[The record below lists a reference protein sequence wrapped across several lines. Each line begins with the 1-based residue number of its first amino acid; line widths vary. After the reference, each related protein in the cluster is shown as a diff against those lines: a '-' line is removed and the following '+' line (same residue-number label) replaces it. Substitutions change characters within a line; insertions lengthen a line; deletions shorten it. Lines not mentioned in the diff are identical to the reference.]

1 MREKNRFLWIV
12 TAAAL
17 LTVGG
22 CPGTSTDD
30 PPTAKL
36 YFNCDVVT
44 MNPAQPD
51 AEAVAVRDGK
61 IIAVGSKKDVQK
73 AAGGNVD
80 MIDLGGRALLPG
92 FIDPHSHLFQTA
104 AKLSVANLSPPPVG
118 PVESIE
124 KLKQVLR
131 EYKEEHKLKPGAW
144 LFGMGYDD
152 TAMKEGRH
160 PTRNDLDEVS
170 RENPIFLMHISSHF
184 AAVNSL
190 ALEKVSIT
198 KYTVDPDG
206 GVIRREA
213 GSDEPN
219 GVLEET
225 AMMAAFAGIPA
236 PPAAKTAKA
245 VLNALS
251 HYASK
256 GITTAQEDA
265 ATGGMLS
272 LFKRLAGK
280 EPLPIDLVSY
290 VLYAEA
296 DEGLSDFGDAKDY
309 QGGYRTAGLKLVLD
323 GSIQGYSAYLREP
336 YHVQPRE
343 GTGTAESHCG
353 ADGAGQFLLREGTRD
368 EGEKPARD
376 EEGYRGYPA
385 FDEQEA
391 VTNWMIEA
399 FESGWQVQAHTN
411 GNAATDMLLAAV
423 REALEQRPE
432 RDHRTTIIH
441 AQTMTDEQL
450 DDAKE
455 LGLIPSFFP
464 GHVYYWGDRHRDIF
478 LGPERAAR
486 IDPAKSALDRDII
499 FTLHH
504 DSPVTP
510 ADMMLVVWSAVN
522 RVTAGGAELGPEQR
536 IPVLEALKA
545 ITINAAYQ
553 IFEDKTKGSI
563 ETGKLADLVVLSE
576 NPLTVDPMDIKDIK
590 IVETIKEGKSV
601 YKQ

>member
-1 MREKNRFLWIV
+1 
-12 TAAAL
+12 
-17 LTVGG
+17 
-22 CPGTSTDD
+22 
-30 PPTAKL
+30 
-36 YFNCDVVT
+36 

-51 AEAVAVRDGK
+51 AEAVAVRDGR
-61 IIAVGSKKDVQK
+61 ILAVGSKRDVQK
-73 AAGGNVD
+73 AAGKNSE
-80 MIDLGGRALLPG
+80 MIDLDGRALLPG
-92 FIDPHSHLFQTA
+92 FVDPHSHLFMTA

-118 PVESIE
+118 PVDSID

-131 EYKEEHKLKPGAW
+131 EYKEEQKLRSGAW

-152 TAMKEGRH
+152 TAMEDGRH
-160 PTRNDLDEVS
+160 PTRNDLDDVS
-170 RENPIFLMHISSHF
+170 KDHPIMLVHISGHL

-198 KYTVDPDG
+198 KYTVDPEG
-206 GVIRREA
+206 GVIRREP

-225 AMMAAFAGIPA
+225 AMAAAFAGIPA
-236 PPAAKTAKA
+236 PPEAKTAAA
-245 VLNALS
+245 VERALML
-251 HYASK
+251 YASK

-272 LFKRLAGK
+272 VFKSLAGK
-280 EPLPIDLVSY
+280 KPLPIDVVGY
-290 VLYAEA
+290 VLYADA
-296 DEGLSDFGDAKDY
+296 DEGLADFDRAKEY
-309 QGGYRTAGLKLVLD
+309 QHGYRTAGLKLVLD

-336 YHVQPRE
+336 YHVQPGE
-343 GTGTAESHCG
+343 GTGTVESHCD
-353 ADGAGQFLLREGTRD
+353 ADGVDELLLRE
-368 EGEKPARD
+368 EARD
-376 EEGYRGYPA
+376 VDTTPVRGDQPYRGYPA
-385 FDEQEA
+385 FDEQET

-399 FESGWQVQAHTN
+399 FESGWQVQVHTN
-411 GNAATDMLLAAV
+411 GNAATDMLLSAV
-423 REALEQRPE
+423 RAALERRPQ

-478 LGPERAAR
+478 LGPDRAAR
-486 IDPAKSALDRDII
+486 INPARSALDRGMI

-504 DSPVTP
+504 DSPIIP
-510 ADMMLVVWSAVN
+510 ADMMPVVSSAVN
-522 RVTAGGAELGPEQR
+522 RVTAGGTVLGPEQR

-553 IFEDKTKGSI
+553 IFEDKKKGSI

-576 NPLTVDPMDIKDIK
+576 NPLTVDPMKIKDIT
-590 IVETIKEGKSV
+590 IEETIKEGRVV
-601 YKQ
+601 YRRD